1 MEKQIFL
8 LGLIRQSDMHG
19 YQILDLINSHFNI
32 IINITKPTAYRL
44 LNNMAEDG
52 WISLREEK
60 EGKRPPRHV
69 YSITPKGEKEF
80 QRMLRES
87 LAEYKPIERPNPIS
101 IAFLQIFPPEEIL
114 PHMLKRK
121 SSVESIIE
129 GLIGTKDHQKNY
141 QLVFEHQ
148 HFHLKAELKW
158 INYTIEKMNSPDW
171 GKDVK

>member
-44 LNNMAEDG
+44 LNKMAKDD

-69 YSITPKGEKEF
+69 YSITPKGEKEL
-80 QRMLRES
+80 QKNKKLEKES
-87 LAEYKPIERPNPIS
+87 K
-101 IAFLQIFPPEEIL
+101 IADK
-114 PHMLKRK
+114 KRK
-121 SSVESIIE
+121 EADRKFNIADA
-129 GLIGTKDHQKNY
+129 KRK
-141 QLVFEHQ
+141 
-148 HFHLKAELKW
+148 KAE
-158 INYTIEKMNSPDW
+158 
-171 GKDVK
+171 